1 MKKTRASALV
11 ILLVIG
17 LGISAIPITNM
28 GAHAASTLGNGVAL
42 VYRDEWGV
50 PHITAKDTG
59 DVYYA
64 MGYAMAQDRMFEM
77 DLFRR
82 ATAGRLGE
90 VFGDLML
97 SSDIE
102 MRTLGIYKIANDTW
116 NGLYPNVI
124 VPPDVKADLQQ
135 FSNGTNDYIATL
147 RAAVGQPNQF
157 DVIPHEYTLLWLLTG
172 LPLND
177 ILPYNW
183 TAQDS
188 LSIAGYMGLSLTDT
202 SGGEMTRGAFA
213 SNVDSVYAAPPYNLP
228 NLTDFLMPT
237 GWINMTTIMPPGCS
251 PLGQEGFGGMQG
263 ITDSV
268 NELLGLSGFAGS
280 NNWVVNGSLTESGNA
295 MLCNDPHLDLQFPGI
310 NWQVQARSEEFNVIG
325 CAIPGGPV
333 IYTGHNDRFA
343 FGVTNL
349 GADIVDM
356 YYYVSNATHYWYVDH
371 WEPFTVTYETIYN
384 LTTPIILAVNSTIH
398 GPIVET
404 GMSPPFDKMAFRWAG
419 REYGYGEV
427 VGFSEMMRAKNLTE
441 WRQSLTHMSVI
452 IQNFVYA
459 DKEGNI
465 AWSPSGAIPVRDPS
479 NVAIPGG
486 TLPPTYGS
494 LPSNGSAGQNEWII
508 DPSTNKTF
516 WIPRATSPAP
526 LPSPWNNTYSDPISL
541 PYCENPDQGFIAT
554 ANNQPIN
561 SSYPGYPWPVWIGPA
576 CGFDPGYR
584 GERITELIQ
593 SLAPLNITDMIAIQ
607 GDSLSIPAKIFVP
620 IINDT
625 MTGDANSTIIEALG
639 YLNAWNFTELR
650 NMVAPLIFEVWYDCY
665 RDNTFCDNFEAFGL
679 SSFPNMIIPLRY
691 MTENPEDP
699 YSVVL
704 FDDNN
709 TTPAVETMADII
721 NASLHDAIDWIASK
735 LGSDMSNWQYG
746 KIHVVNFNHPLGEF
760 VPKLNV
766 PETPVGCDGG
776 PYTVDPGGH
785 YHNLVVTG
793 GFGFVETGASY
804 RGIYECKDGWDTSLI
819 LVPPGESGLV
829 TGSPL
834 GDPVFDPNCTNT
846 FLMWLNN
853 QYTPCLFIEL
863 VGDIDY
869 DGDVDI
875 FDLRKVGK
883 AYGSAAVDDPETPWD
898 ETLNWNPE
906 ADLNDNG
913 EIEIFD
919 LRRCA
924 KNYDKT
930 WP

>member
-280 NNWVVNGSLTESGNA
+280 NNWVVNGSLTETGNA

-593 SLAPLNITDMIAIQ
+593 NLAPLNITDMIAIQ